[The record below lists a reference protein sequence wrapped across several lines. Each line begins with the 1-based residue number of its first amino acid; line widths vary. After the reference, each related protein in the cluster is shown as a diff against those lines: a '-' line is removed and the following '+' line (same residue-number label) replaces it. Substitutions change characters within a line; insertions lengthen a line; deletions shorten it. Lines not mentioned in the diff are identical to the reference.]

1 MPITAVLFDLDET
14 LVMEAASNDAA
25 LLATCERARRR
36 FGIDPRSLRDAVRK
50 RARELWHASPTIDYC
65 RDIGISSWEGL
76 WARFT
81 GDAPGLTALR
91 GWASAYRHEAWSR
104 ALADHGVHD
113 SAFADELS
121 AAFPPERR
129 ARHAPFGDAKAALEE
144 LRGAYRLGLLT
155 NGPPDIQHEKLEG
168 AGLRQYFNAVVV
180 SGEVG
185 IGKPDPRIFHL
196 TLERLGASPA
206 EAAMVGDSLAR
217 DIVGARRAGLTA
229 VWVNRAGASRGDPAA
244 EAVPDVEIA
253 GLSELRDV
261 LERGGAR

>member
-36 FGIDPRSLRDAVRK
+36 FGIDPQSLRDAVRQ

-81 GDAPGLTALR
+81 GDDPGLKALR
-91 GWASAYRHEAWSR
+91 EWAPAYRRKAWSR

-113 SAFADELS
+113 PTFGEELA
-121 AAFPPERR
+121 AAFPAERR
-129 ARHAPFGDAKAALEE
+129 TRHVAFDDANAALEN
-144 LRGAYRLGLLT
+144 LRDGCRLALVS

-168 AGLRQYFNAVVV
+168 AGLARYFDAVVV

-196 TLERLGASPA
+196 ALDRLGAPP
-206 EAAMVGDSLAR
+206 EDAAMVGDSLAR
-217 DIVGARRAGLTA
+217 DIVGARRAGIVT
-229 VWVNRAGASRGDPAA
+229 VWINRRGPAA
-244 EAVPDVEIA
+244 ATRRRIA
-253 GLSELRDV
+253 RRTWKSP
-261 LERGGAR
+261 A

>member
-36 FGIDPRSLRDAVRK
+36 FGIDPQSLTNAVRQ
-50 RARELWHASPTIDYC
+50 RAQELWHASPTIDYC

-81 GDAPGLTALR
+81 GDDPGLTALR
-91 GWASAYRHEAWSR
+91 EWALAYRHEAWSR

-113 SAFADELS
+113 PAFADDLA
-121 AAFPPERR
+121 AAFPTERR
-129 ARHAPFGDAKAALEE
+129 ARHVPFDDAKAALED
-144 LRGAYRLGLLT
+144 LRDACRLGVLT

-168 AGLRQYFNAVVV
+168 AGLAHYFDAVVV
-180 SGEVG
+180 SGDVG

-196 TLERLGASPA
+196 ALEQLGASP
-206 EAAMVGDSLAR
+206 EDAAMVGDSLPR
-217 DIVGARRAGLTA
+217 DIVGARRAGVMA
-229 VWVNRAGASRGDPAA
+229 VWVNRAGARPDDPPS
-244 EAVPDVEIA
+244 EAVPGEYPGDASIRRR
-253 GLSELRDV
+253 S
-261 LERGGAR
+261 RG

>member
-1 MPITAVLFDLDET
+1 
-14 LVMEAASNDAA
+14 MEAASNDAA

-36 FGIDPRSLRDAVRK
+36 FGIDPQSLTNAVRQ
-50 RARELWHASPTIDYC
+50 RAQELWHASATIDYC
-65 RDIGISSWEGL
+65 RVIGISSWEGL

-81 GDAPGLTALR
+81 GDDPGLRALR
-91 GWASAYRHEAWSR
+91 EWAPAYRHEAWSR
-104 ALADHGVHD
+104 ALADHGVLD
-113 SAFADELS
+113 PAFAEELA

-129 ARHAPFGDAKAALEE
+129 ARHVPFDDAQAALEE

-168 AGLRQYFNAVVV
+168 AGLKEYFDAVVV

-196 TLERLGASPA
+196 ALERLGASSA

-217 DIVGARRAGLTA
+217 DIVGARRAGVKA
-229 VWVNRAGASRGDPAA
+229 VWVNRSGAGRGDPPT
-244 EAVPDVEIA
+244 EGVPDVEIA
-253 GLSELRDV
+253 GLSELRDA
-261 LERGGAR
+261 LKREASH